1 AARFRASRP
10 ASFRPLSLPL
20 RASSSGFRTVFFGSP
35 LALLRSPQKRRPV
48 HVGELRAV
56 RPGRTSRKTAPARRI
71 PMSTK
76 NMMQL
81 VAVVERG
88 EGADK
93 RGFWTRIGV
102 AFENRDGS
110 WTLRF
115 DYLPARMSDTTIQ
128 LRAFDAKEDR

>member
-1 AARFRASRP
+1 
-10 ASFRPLSLPL
+10 
-20 RASSSGFRTVFFGSP
+20 
-35 LALLRSPQKRRPV
+35 
-48 HVGELRAV
+48 
-56 RPGRTSRKTAPARRI
+56 
-71 PMSTK
+71 MSTK

-110 WTLRF
+110 WNLRF